1 MPPPIEPSNSP
12 SQNGCSTPP
21 TEWQSSELESIA
33 KDIERRIGIATPT
46 PVIELFDA
54 LWQDRNIRFLVKRDD
69 LTHPL
74 VQGNK
79 WRKLMYNLAECLR
92 LGKSTVVTVGGA
104 HSNHLISVAAA
115 ANKLGLASVGF
126 VRGTELLNETP
137 TLRLVTS
144 LGMSLRGIERNDFHE
159 MFYESA
165 EAPKHLLSSSDYFV
179 PAGGTNTFA
188 LGGLRQL
195 VEEFPKGIGTVYCAC
210 GTSGTLAGIAAFV
223 PEGVSCVGISTLKG
237 TGYLEELTR
246 SLYARAQIADR
257 HNWAIS
263 YDYHFGGFAKLK
275 PELTAFSERFS
286 HRHQI
291 PLDRVYTAK
300 MFFGI
305 LDLLARNAVP
315 PNTTL
320 LAVHTGGVFANLT

>member
-1 MPPPIEPSNSP
+1 MPPPVEPSNYRPAGGYSKPAEWPP
-12 SQNGCSTPP
+12 SQ
-21 TEWQSSELESIA
+21 LDDIA
-33 KDIERRIGIATPT
+33 RDIEKRIGIARPT
-46 PVIELFDA
+46 PVVELFDA

-92 LGKSTVVTVGGA
+92 LGKKTVVTVGGA

-126 VRGTELLNETP
+126 VRGTELLSATP
-137 TLRLVTS
+137 TLKLVAS
-144 LGMSLRGIERNDFHE
+144 LGMSLRGIERSDFHE
-159 MFYESA
+159 LFYDSS
-165 EAPKHLLSSSDYFV
+165 EAPERLLSAGDYFV
-179 PAGGTNTFA
+179 PAGGTNAFA
-188 LGGLRQL
+188 LGGLKHL
-195 VEEFPKGIGTVYCAC
+195 AEEFPKGIDTVYCAC

-223 PEGVSCVGISTLKG
+223 PANVSCVGIATLKG

-257 HNWAIS
+257 HNWTIS

-275 PELTAFSERFS
+275 PELVTFSERFS
-286 HRHQI
+286 QRHRI

-305 LDLLARNAVP
+305 FDLLARNVVP
-315 PNTTL
+315 SNTTL
-320 LAVHTGGVFANLT
+320 LAVHTGGVFGDLL